1 MAEAVEAYRDVL
13 ANREERHFSSVD
25 SGLTGF
31 KAHQNLAAVLS
42 DMGDL
47 VRAEE
52 EWRQVTRLMPRY
64 RAGWRG
70 LAEVLMRAGRH
81 EAARTVAERCLGDPA
96 ICVEGYL
103 IRGRHAAA
111 KGDPAA
117 ALPEIEA
124 RDRSGSDG
132 QCGPGGT
139 MPVPL

>member
-31 KAHQNLAAVLS
+31 KAHQNLAAVLNRHGRTWS
-42 DMGDL
+42 
-47 VRAEE
+47 RAEE

-81 EAARTVAERCLGDPA
+81 EAAADRGRTVPGRSCHLRG
-96 ICVEGYL
+96 GYL

-117 ALPEIEA
+117 ALPEIEPIA
-124 RDRSGSDG
+124 LAPTDSVAQGH
-132 QCGPGGT
+132 
-139 MPVPL
+139 MPYPL